1 MGYAGE
7 VRRNSEADC
16 STARVR
22 LEYEEDRAC
31 TDASNKEFSGDPA
44 DSDTQSDLTMEQPT
58 NKQIYVDLIKMRK
71 ELDHLTDRFNSFVG
85 KTDSSDY
92 RATNARLVSENQQLK
107 DRITAL
113 EKERDVER
121 ATKRLRSG

>member
-1 MGYAGE
+1 
-7 VRRNSEADC
+7 
-16 STARVR
+16 VR

-31 TDASNKEFSGDPA
+31 TDASNKAFSGGPA
-44 DSDTQSDLTMEQPT
+44 DSDTQSDLTMEQPA
-58 NKQIYVDLIKMRK
+58 NKQISVDLIKMRK

-85 KTDSSDY
+85 KTDSSDC

-113 EKERDVER
+113 EKERDAER